1 MEAKGNVFQKA
12 SQFTSEVKEEA
23 KKVTWPTARETRL
36 TTTFV
41 FVFAV
46 IAAIYFLIVDQV
58 IYRLLHLV
66 IGS

>member
-12 SQFTSEVKEEA
+12 SQFTSEVKVEA